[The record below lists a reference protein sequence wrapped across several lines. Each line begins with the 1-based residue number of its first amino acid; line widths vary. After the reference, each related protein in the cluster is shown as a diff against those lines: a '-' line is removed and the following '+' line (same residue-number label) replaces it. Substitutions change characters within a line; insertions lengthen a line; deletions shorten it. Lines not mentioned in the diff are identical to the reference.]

1 VDQDQNW
8 ILGRRLRAR
17 NRSSR
22 GDNGGIIEAVNNQ
35 KTLHQLLV
43 LSAQRYPDRIAVE
56 ETDGGAITYHA
67 LNQLSDR
74 LRDQLINLGVRPGD
88 RVGIYIRKSIDA
100 VASIFGILKVGA
112 AYVPVDPGAPP
123 ARNAYIF
130 SDCAVRAVLI
140 ENQFVERLS
149 AEFSTQNELPKLF
162 ILDGI
167 GSGNY
172 LRSALDRVKT
182 DAPTLPVS
190 FKTSQDNLAYILYT
204 SGSTGKPKGVML
216 THQNALCFINWCS
229 EAFKPSESDRFSS
242 HAPFHFDLSILDIYV
257 SIKHGGALVLVGE
270 EIGKDPMRLAPLISD
285 KRISIWYS
293 TPSILS
299 FLAQYGRL
307 DQYGFPDLR
316 LVLFAGEV
324 FPVKYLRMLKD
335 ILPRPRYFNLY
346 GPTETNV
353 CTYFEIP
360 ATIPE
365 NNKKPF
371 PIGKACA
378 HYRIKVVDE
387 QSQEVGNGQ
396 MGELIAAGPGVMQ
409 GYWNLPEKSASAF
422 LVDSTGQRWYKT
434 GDIVVQDEDGNY
446 LYVSRRDRMVKKRGY
461 RVELGEIEAGLYK
474 HPGVKEAAVI
484 AISNEENG
492 VQIKAFL
499 SFRDGQTASRIEL
512 KRFCAEI
519 MPTYMIPD
527 FFSFLD
533 SLPKTSTNKIDY
545 QNLKTIEYS

>member
-1 VDQDQNW
+1 MFTRQKSIKWD
-8 ILGRRLRAR
+8 
-17 NRSSR
+17 
-22 GDNGGIIEAVNNQ
+22 DNGGLIEAVNNQ
-35 KTLHQLLV
+35 MALHQLLV
-43 LSAQRYPDRIAVE
+43 FSAERYPDRIAVE
-56 ETDGGAITYHA
+56 ETDGDAITYRA
-67 LNQLSDR
+67 LDQLSDR
-74 LRDQLINLGVRPGD
+74 LRDQLANLGVRPGD
-88 RVGIYIRKSIDA
+88 RVGIYMRKSIDA
-100 VASIFGILKVGA
+100 VASIFGILKAGA

-130 SDCAVRAVLI
+130 SDCGVRALLI
-140 ENQFVERLS
+140 EKQFVERLS
-149 AEFSTQNELPKLF
+149 TEFTIQNELPKFF

-167 GSGNY
+167 GGGKS

-182 DAPTLPVS
+182 NAPALPSSVE
-190 FKTSQDNLAYILYT
+190 TSQDDLAYVLYT

-216 THQNALCFINWCS
+216 THQNALSFIDWCS
-229 EAFKPSESDRFSS
+229 EVFKPGESDRFSS

-257 SIKHGGALVLVGE
+257 SIKHGSALVLVGE
-270 EIGKDPMRLAPLISD
+270 EIGKDPQRLAALISD

-299 FLAQYGRL
+299 FLAQYGKL
-307 DQYGFPDLR
+307 DQYRFPDLR

-324 FPVKYLRMLKD
+324 FPVKYLRMIKD
-335 ILPRPRYFNLY
+335 LLPMPRYFNLY

-353 CTYFEIP
+353 CTFFEIP

-365 NNKKPF
+365 NSKKPF
-371 PIGKACA
+371 PIGKACT

-387 QSQEVGNGQ
+387 LGQEVGNGQ

-409 GYWNLPEKSASAF
+409 GYWNLPERSASAF
-422 LVDSTGQRWYKT
+422 LVNSTGERWYKT
-434 GDIVVQDEDGNY
+434 GDIVLQDVDGNY

-484 AISNEENG
+484 AISNEDNG

-499 SFRDGQTASRIEL
+499 CFRDGQTASRIEL
-512 KRFCAEI
+512 KRFCTEI
-519 MPTYMIPD
+519 MPAYMIPD

-533 SLPKTSTNKIDY
+533 TLPKTSTNKIDY
-545 QNLKTIEYS
+545 QKLKTIEYS